1 MQHMNA
7 PEKRRDLLAVTRAA
21 QHVWL
26 AVAFVFL
33 WLHFSYRTQSRHQDW
48 QLYTL
53 YFIAVAG
60 VAARY
65 LSGVRFGDRRWH
77 RIVFDGLTIA
87 FIALGVNLTGGIY
100 SDLWLVYFIFVI
112 AETLAASARGFLI
125 TDGLAIGSYVVAT
138 WPRQPNQHYFEMLV
152 THIFFLVL
160 VASIARTVAA
170 EERVRQEDLGALREA
185 LSVSEER
192 RRLARDLH
200 DGIGHVLT
208 RVILALEVARR
219 QQAAEPAAVSET
231 LAQQATALR
240 GAMEE
245 MRQIVATL
253 RTDTPAFEIR
263 TAVRTL
269 AAQLAESGSLQVEV
283 ILPEEPLPLSAHRQY
298 HLTRVVQEA
307 LTNCLRHSGADSA
320 RVEIRVEDVPVGET
334 KVVAEISDAGVGFDP
349 NRLKGSAGHGLK
361 GMSERLAA
369 FEGAVTI
376 SSAPGAGTTVIAEL
390 PGDVYEWPIAG
401 VRWPKPLG
409 ESRTPGA
416 ENAAA

>member
-48 QLYTL
+48 HLYTL

-60 VAARY
+60 VAGRY
-65 LSGVRFGDRRWH
+65 LSGVRYGHRQWH
-77 RIVFDGLTIA
+77 RVVFDGLTIA
-87 FIALGVNLTGGIY
+87 FIALGVNLTGGIH

-138 WPRQPNQHYFEMLV
+138 WPREPNQQYFEILV

-170 EERVRQEDLGALREA
+170 EERLRQEDLGALREA

-208 RVILALEVARR
+208 RVILTLEVARR

-231 LAQQATALR
+231 LSQQATALR

-263 TAVRTL
+263 SAVRAL
-269 AAQLAESGSLQVEV
+269 AAQLTESGSLEVEV

-307 LTNCLRHSGADSA
+307 LTNCLRHSGADRA

-334 KVVAEISDAGVGFDP
+334 KVVAEISDSGVGFDP
-349 NRLKGSAGHGLK
+349 NRLNGSEGHGLK
-361 GMSERLAA
+361 GMSERLTA
-369 FEGAVTI
+369 FDGGVSI
-376 SSAPGAGTTVIAEL
+376 NSSPGAGTCVVAEL

-401 VRWPKPLG
+401 VRWPKPPG
-409 ESRTPGA
+409 EIRSPGPD
-416 ENAAA
+416 NAAA